1 MGWER
6 GGAEA
11 HPKSRVTTAGPLPSE
26 LNSLE
31 QGSTRAQ
38 QTQSASP
45 TGSFSYFLSP
55 GSMEIPPLCNDTD
68 PTPLLH

>member
-11 HPKSRVTTAGPLPSE
+11 HPTFRVATADPLPSE

-38 QTQSASP
+38 QTKSASP
-45 TGSFSYFLSP
+45 AGSFSYFPSP
-55 GSMEIPPLCNDTD
+55 GYMEIPPLCNDTD

>member
-11 HPKSRVTTAGPLPSE
+11 HPNSRVTTSGPLPSE

-45 TGSFSYFLSP
+45 TGSFSYFPSL